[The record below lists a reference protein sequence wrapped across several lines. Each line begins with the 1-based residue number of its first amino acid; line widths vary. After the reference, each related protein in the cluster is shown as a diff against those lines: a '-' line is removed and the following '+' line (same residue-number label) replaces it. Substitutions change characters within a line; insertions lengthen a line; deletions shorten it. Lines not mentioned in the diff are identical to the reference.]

1 MINRKNSN
9 ASLCSLERVVR
20 LWVAR
25 LDEVNRKPWLY
36 LDADAASKD
45 WGKEASSKTL
55 VLRAC
60 PLRGSCRGRSKLRFW
75 CSHERLL
82 L

>member
-1 MINRKNSN
+1 MLYREDPN
-9 ASLCSLERVVR
+9 AGGCSLERVVR

-45 WGKEASSKTL
+45 WGKDGK
-55 VLRAC
+55 
-60 PLRGSCRGRSKLRFW
+60 F
-75 CSHERLL
+75 
-82 L
+82 